1 MPLAETQRQT
11 EWENF
16 VEDKGKG
23 QSRCALI
30 GVRGAGGRQ
39 TRKGNGMLCDWLG
52 ESVWPSVI
60 GPELEGGT
68 HNRELAVSDCDV
80 PVILGRMLQGSWA
93 GFLSWW

>member
-1 MPLAETQRQT
+1 
-11 EWENF
+11 
-16 VEDKGKG
+16 
-23 QSRCALI
+23 
-30 GVRGAGGRQ
+30 
-39 TRKGNGMLCDWLG
+39 MLCDWLG